1 MPDIR
6 LTEEEIRY
14 ATLFESIT
22 GVTPI
27 DVVIDNEYSRLIFV
41 VQKNQAA
48 LAVGKGGSNVKIL
61 RNIVG
66 KDVEIVESGEG
77 PEELIKNSLYP
88 AKVIMVKVTKSPSGS
103 KVAITTV
110 APEDK
115 GIAIG
120 KNGRNIARAKILA
133 KRYFDIEKI
142 ILV

>member
-27 DVVIDNEYSRLIFV
+27 DVVIDPEYSRIIYV

-48 LAVGKGGSNVKIL
+48 IAVGKGGSNVKML
-61 RNIVG
+61 RQIVG
-66 KDVEIVESGEG
+66 KDVEVVEAGDT

-88 AKVIMVKVTKSPSGS
+88 AKVIMVKVTKAPSGA

-115 GIAIG
+115 GVATG
-120 KNGRNIARAKILA
+120 KNGRNIARAKLLA
-133 KRYFDIEKI
+133 KRYYDIEKI
-142 ILV
+142 ILA

>member
-27 DVVIDNEYSRLIFV
+27 DVVIDIEYSRIIFV

-48 LAVGKGGSNVKIL
+48 LAVGKGGSNVKML

-66 KDVEIVESGEG
+66 KDVEIVEVGES

-88 AKVIMVKVTKSPSGS
+88 AKVIMVKVTKAPSGS

-115 GIAIG
+115 GVAIG
-120 KNGRNIARAKILA
+120 KNGRNIARAKVLA

-142 ILV
+142 ILA

>member
-1 MPDIR
+1 MPEIR

-22 GVTPI
+22 GITPI
-27 DVVIDNEYSRLIFV
+27 DVVLDNEYSRIIFV

-48 LAVGKGGSNVKIL
+48 LAVGRGGSNVKIL
-61 RNIVG
+61 KQILG
-66 KDVEIVESGEG
+66 KDVEIVEGG
-77 PEELIKNSLYP
+77 DTPEELIKNSLYP

-120 KNGRNIARAKILA
+120 KNGRNIARARILA
-133 KRYFDIEKI
+133 KRYYDIDKI
-142 ILV
+142 ILA

>member
-27 DVVIDNEYSRLIFV
+27 DVVIDNEYSRIIFM

-48 LAVGKGGSNVKIL
+48 LAVGKGGANVKML

-66 KDVEIVESGEG
+66 KDVEIVETGES

-88 AKVIMVKVTKSPSGS
+88 AKVIMVKVTKAPSGS

-142 ILV
+142 ILA

>member
-61 RNIVG
+61 KNILG
-66 KDVEIVESGEG
+66 KDVEVVESGES

-88 AKVIMVKVTKSPSGS
+88 ARVIMVKVTKSPSGA

-133 KRYFDIEKI
+133 KRYFDIDKI
-142 ILV
+142 IIT

>member
-61 RNIVG
+61 KNIVG
-66 KDVEIVESGEG
+66 KDVEIVESGES

>member
-27 DVVIDNEYSRLIFV
+27 DVVIDNEYSRIIFV

-48 LAVGKGGSNVKIL
+48 LAVGKGGSNVKML

-66 KDVEIVESGEG
+66 KDVEIVEAGES

-88 AKVIMVKVTKSPSGS
+88 AKVIMVKVTKAPSGS

-120 KNGRNIARAKILA
+120 KNGRNIARAKMLA

-142 ILV
+142 ILA

>member
-27 DVVIDNEYSRLIFV
+27 DVVIDNEYSRIIFV

-48 LAVGKGGSNVKIL
+48 LAVGKGGSHVKML

-66 KDVEIVESGEG
+66 KDVEVVEAGES

-88 AKVIMVKVTKSPSGS
+88 AKVIMVKVTKAPSGS

-115 GIAIG
+115 GVAIG
-120 KNGRNIARAKILA
+120 KNGRNIARAKMLA

-142 ILV
+142 ILA

>member
-27 DVVIDNEYSRLIFV
+27 DVVIDNEYSRIIFV

-48 LAVGKGGSNVKIL
+48 FAVGKGGSHLKML

-66 KDVEIVESGEG
+66 KDVEIVEAGES

-88 AKVIMVKVTKSPSGS
+88 AKVIMVKVTKAPSGS

-120 KNGRNIARAKILA
+120 KNGRNIARAKMLA

-142 ILV
+142 ILA

>member
-61 RNIVG
+61 RNILS
-66 KDVEIVESGEG
+66 KDVEVVESGES

-133 KRYFDIEKI
+133 KRYFDIDKI
-142 ILV
+142 IIT

>member
-61 RNIVG
+61 RNILG
-66 KDVEIVESGEG
+66 KDVEVVESGES

-88 AKVIMVKVTKSPSGS
+88 ARVIMVKVTKSPSGA

-133 KRYFDIEKI
+133 KRYFDIDKI
-142 ILV
+142 ILT

>member
-48 LAVGKGGSNVKIL
+48 LAVGKGGSNVKML

-66 KDVEIVESGEG
+66 KDVEIVESGES

>member
-61 RNIVG
+61 RNILG
-66 KDVEIVESGEG
+66 KDVEVVESGES

-88 AKVIMVKVTKSPSGS
+88 ARVIMVKVTKSPSGA

-120 KNGRNIARAKILA
+120 KNGRNIARARILA
-133 KRYFDIEKI
+133 KRYFDIDKI
-142 ILV
+142 IIT

>member
-66 KDVEIVESGEG
+66 RDVEIVESGES

-88 AKVIMVKVTKSPSGS
+88 ARVIMVKVTKSPSGA

-120 KNGRNIARAKILA
+120 KNGRNIARARILA
-133 KRYFDIEKI
+133 KRYFDIDKI
-142 ILV
+142 IIT

>member
-66 KDVEIVESGEG
+66 KDVEIVESGES

>member
-27 DVVIDNEYSRLIFV
+27 DVVIDNEYSRIIFV

-48 LAVGKGGSNVKIL
+48 LAVGKGGSNVKML

-66 KDVEIVESGEG
+66 KDVEIVEAGES

-88 AKVIMVKVTKSPSGS
+88 AKVIMVKVTKAPSGS
-103 KVAITTV
+103 RVAITTV

-120 KNGRNIARAKILA
+120 KNGRNIARAKTLA

-142 ILV
+142 ILA

>member
-14 ATLFESIT
+14 ATLVESIT

-27 DVVIDNEYSRLIFV
+27 DVVIDNEYSRIIFV

-48 LAVGKGGSNVKIL
+48 LAVGKGGSNVKML

-66 KDVEIVESGEG
+66 KDVEIVEAGES

-88 AKVIMVKVTKSPSGS
+88 AKVIMVKVTKAPSGS

-120 KNGRNIARAKILA
+120 KNGRNIARAKTLA

-142 ILV
+142 ILA

>member
-27 DVVIDNEYSRLIFV
+27 DVVIDNEYSRIIFV

-48 LAVGKGGSNVKIL
+48 LAVGKGGSHVKML

-66 KDVEIVESGEG
+66 KDVEIVEAGES

-88 AKVIMVKVTKSPSGS
+88 AKVIMVKVTKAPSGS

-120 KNGRNIARAKILA
+120 KNGRNIARAKVLA

-142 ILV
+142 ILA

>member
-27 DVVIDNEYSRLIFV
+27 DVVIDNEYSRIIFV

-48 LAVGKGGSNVKIL
+48 LAVGKGGSHVKML

-66 KDVEIVESGEG
+66 KDVEVVEAGES

-88 AKVIMVKVTKSPSGS
+88 AKVIMVKVTKAPSGS

-120 KNGRNIARAKILA
+120 KNGRNIARAKVLA

-142 ILV
+142 ILA

>member
-27 DVVIDNEYSRLIFV
+27 DVVIDNEYSRIIFV

-48 LAVGKGGSNVKIL
+48 LAVGKGGSHVKML

-66 KDVEIVESGEG
+66 KDVEIVEAGES

-88 AKVIMVKVTKSPSGS
+88 AKVIMVKVTKAPSGS

-120 KNGRNIARAKILA
+120 KNGRNIARAKMLA

-142 ILV
+142 ILA

>member
-22 GVTPI
+22 GVTPS
-27 DVVIDNEYSRLIFV
+27 DVVIDTEYSRIIFV
-41 VQKNQAA
+41 VQRNQAA
-48 LAVGKGGSNVKIL
+48 IAVGKGGSNVKML
-61 RNIVG
+61 RQIIG
-66 KDVEIVESGEG
+66 KDVEIVEAGDT

-88 AKVIMVKVTKSPSGS
+88 ARVIVVKITKAPSGS

-115 GIAIG
+115 GVAIG
-120 KNGRNIARAKILA
+120 KNGKNIARARLLA
-133 KRYFDIEKI
+133 KRYYDIEKI
-142 ILV
+142 VLA

>member
-61 RNIVG
+61 RNILG
-66 KDVEIVESGEG
+66 KDVEVVESGES

-88 AKVIMVKVTKSPSGS
+88 ARVIMVKVTKAPSGA

-133 KRYFDIEKI
+133 KRYFDIDKI
-142 ILV
+142 IIT

>member
-61 RNIVG
+61 RNILG
-66 KDVEIVESGEG
+66 KDVEVVESGES

-88 AKVIMVKVTKSPSGS
+88 ARVIMVKVTKSPSGA

-133 KRYFDIEKI
+133 KRYFDIDKI
-142 ILV
+142 IIT

>member
-1 MPDIR
+1 MSDIR

-22 GVTPI
+22 GVTPM
-27 DVVIDNEYSRLIFV
+27 DVVIDGDYSRIIFV

-48 LAVGKGGSNVKIL
+48 LAVGRGGANVKMLKQI
-61 RNIVG
+61 IG
-66 KDVEIVESGEG
+66 KDVEIVETGDT

-88 AKVIMVKVTKSPSGS
+88 AKVIMVKVTKAPSGA

-142 ILV
+142 ILA

>member
-27 DVVIDNEYSRLIFV
+27 DVVIDNDYSRIIFV
-41 VQKNQAA
+41 VQKNHAA
-48 LAVGKGGSNVKIL
+48 LAVGKGGSNVKML
-61 RNIVG
+61 RNIIG
-66 KDVEIVESGEG
+66 KDIEIVEAGDS

-88 AKVIMVKVTKSPSGS
+88 AKVIMVKVTKAPSGS

-115 GIAIG
+115 GLAIG

-142 ILV
+142 ILA

>member
-27 DVVIDNEYSRLIFV
+27 DVVIDPEYSRIIYV

-48 LAVGKGGSNVKIL
+48 IAVGRGGSNVKMLKQI
-61 RNIVG
+61 IG
-66 KDVEIVESGEG
+66 KDVEVVESGDS

-88 AKVIMVKVTKSPSGS
+88 ARVIMVKVTRAPSGA

-115 GIAIG
+115 GVAIG
-120 KNGRNIARAKILA
+120 KNGRNIARAKLLA
-133 KRYFDIEKI
+133 KRYYDIEKI
-142 ILV
+142 ILT

>member
-27 DVVIDNEYSRLIFV
+27 DVVIDHEYSRIILI
-41 VQKNQAA
+41 VQKNHAA
-48 LAVGKGGSNVKIL
+48 LAVGKGGSNIRLL
-61 RNIVG
+61 RQIVG
-66 KDVEIVESGEG
+66 RDVEVVEAGDT

-88 AKVIMVKVTKSPSGS
+88 ARVIMVKITKSPSGA

-110 APEDK
+110 PPEDK

-133 KRYFDIEKI
+133 KRYYDIDRV
-142 ILV
+142 ILA

>member
-27 DVVIDNEYSRLIFV
+27 DVVIDPEYSRIIYV

-48 LAVGKGGSNVKIL
+48 IAVGKGGSNVKML
-61 RNIVG
+61 RQIVG
-66 KDVEIVESGEG
+66 KDVEVVEAGDT

-88 AKVIMVKVTKSPSGS
+88 AKVIMVKVTKAPSGA

-115 GIAIG
+115 GVAIG
-120 KNGRNIARAKILA
+120 KNGRNIARAKLLA
-133 KRYFDIEKI
+133 KRYYDIEKI
-142 ILV
+142 ILA

>member
-27 DVVIDNEYSRLIFV
+27 DVVIDNEYSRIIFV

-48 LAVGKGGSNVKIL
+48 LAVGKGGSNVKML

-66 KDVEIVESGEG
+66 KDVEIVEAGES

-88 AKVIMVKVTKSPSGS
+88 AKVIMVKVTKAPSGS

-115 GIAIG
+115 GVAIG
-120 KNGRNIARAKILA
+120 KNGRNIARAKTLA

-142 ILV
+142 ILA

>member
-27 DVVIDNEYSRLIFV
+27 DVVIDNEYSRIIFV

-48 LAVGKGGSNVKIL
+48 LAVGKGGSHVKML

-66 KDVEIVESGEG
+66 KDVEVVETGES

-88 AKVIMVKVTKSPSGS
+88 AKVIMVKVTKAPSGS

-115 GIAIG
+115 GVAIG
-120 KNGRNIARAKILA
+120 KNGRNIARAKVLA

-142 ILV
+142 ILA

>member
-27 DVVIDNEYSRLIFV
+27 DVVIDNEYSRIIFV

-48 LAVGKGGSNVKIL
+48 LAVGKGGSHVKML

-66 KDVEIVESGEG
+66 KDVEVVEVGES

-88 AKVIMVKVTKSPSGS
+88 AKVIMVKVTKAPSGS

-115 GIAIG
+115 GVAIG
-120 KNGRNIARAKILA
+120 KNGRNIARAKMLA

-142 ILV
+142 ILA